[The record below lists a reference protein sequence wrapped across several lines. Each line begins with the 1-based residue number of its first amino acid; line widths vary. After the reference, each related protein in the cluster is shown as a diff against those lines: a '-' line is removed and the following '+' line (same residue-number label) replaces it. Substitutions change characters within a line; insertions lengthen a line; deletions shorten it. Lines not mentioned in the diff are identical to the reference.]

1 MKKEEILEKARME
14 GVFSDERSRS
24 IADKAGSFGAI
35 IGGLLC
41 TILYFALKAKDVHPA
56 ALSAIWLIAAG
67 IWCAEEIYKSIQL
80 KKKYYKRYIVLK
92 ALMLL
97 SVLLIFIGDY
107 LEWK

>member
-1 MKKEEILEKARME
+1 MKREEILEKARME

-35 IGGLLC
+35 VGCLLC
-41 TILYFALKAKDVHPA
+41 TILYFALKAKGVHPA

-80 KKKYYKRYIVLK
+80 KKKRYKIAI
-92 ALMLL
+92 ALRTLIFLLVMLL
-97 SVLLIFIGDY
+97 FLGNFF
-107 LEWK
+107 EWK

>member
-1 MKKEEILEKARME
+1 MKREEILEKARME

-35 IGGLLC
+35 IGGLVC
-41 TILYFALKAKDVHPA
+41 MILYFLLKAKGVHPA
-56 ALSAIWLIAAG
+56 ALSAIWLIIVCMNAAEG
-67 IWCAEEIYKSIQL
+67 IYKSIHL
-80 KKKYYKRYIVLK
+80 KKKYYKRYIALK